1 MHGRGW
7 GGERREG
14 GVGQFWHFKIFLS
27 LLILDVVM
35 GFKCNLDAF
44 MGLLLNKRVHE
55 TLSIIGPLVYVTKID
70 LPIFYSGLY
79 TYIICNYLIS

>member
-1 MHGRGW
+1 
-7 GGERREG
+7 
-14 GVGQFWHFKIFLS
+14 
-27 LLILDVVM
+27 M
-35 GFKCNLDAF
+35 GFRCNLDAF

-70 LPIFYSGLY
+70 LPIFYTGLY